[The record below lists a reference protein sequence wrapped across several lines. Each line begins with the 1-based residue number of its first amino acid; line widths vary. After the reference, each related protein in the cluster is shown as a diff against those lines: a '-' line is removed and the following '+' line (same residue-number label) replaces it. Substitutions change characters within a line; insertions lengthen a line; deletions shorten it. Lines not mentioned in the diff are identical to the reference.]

1 MVKKK
6 SPKKKTSVS
15 KHPVKVVKKTVTT
28 TTTTT
33 PHKIGKK
40 TKTKPKKKVIKK
52 RKPIIRRPVLPKSE
66 VKLER
71 VLIENFVGS
80 QKVMVNLSVKFD
92 SLTNKISKLLEL
104 FEISAKAL
112 AEKDF
117 NLEKE
122 TKDTEKVLGKID
134 TLAEQN
140 KVIARGL
147 TLMNE
152 KLSEEP
158 EYPPVQKPLRQ
169 PRPQPQSQIQQPQ
182 IQQPQMQKPMPAPGK
197 SVIPMQSTTD
207 MAGYQRSISSKLSSP
222 QKTQRLKRL
231 PKQEDAETNF

>member
-1 MVKKK
+1 MKKK
-6 SPKKKTSVS
+6 KKITKKKTL
-15 KHPVKVVKKTVTT
+15 KTTTKKKIPVKKT
-28 TTTTT
+28 
-33 PHKIGKK
+33 KK
-40 TKTKPKKKVIKK
+40 RVIK
-52 RKPIIRRPVLPKSE
+52 KPIIRRPVLPKSE

-71 VLIENFVGS
+71 VLIENFVGL

-134 TLAEQN
+134 GLAEQN

-147 TLMNE
+147 TLMHDR
-152 KLSEEP
+152 LSEEP
-158 EYPPVQKPLRQ
+158 EYPPMQKPLKQ
-169 PRPQPQSQIQQPQ
+169 PMPQP
-182 IQQPQMQKPMPAPGK
+182 QQPQMQKPIPAPGK

-207 MAGYQRSISSKLSSP
+207 MTGYQKSISSQLSYP
-222 QKTQRLKRL
+222 QKTQRFKKL